1 MIRTRKRMTLCLI
14 LTVLNVAFIWGNSLM
29 PREMSSAFSQFVGNI
44 LNFFFPGPDIPPTG
58 EGHGLLRKIAHFTE
72 FCCLGVL
79 LSWGIRM
86 LRQKK
91 WEGFVYPIAMGAFVA
106 ITDETIQHF
115 VPGRGPGVRDVL
127 IDTTGVVLGVLLL
140 AGIHAIQIR
149 KGDE

>member
-44 LNFFFPGPDIPPTG
+44 LNILFPGPDIPPTG

-79 LSWGIRM
+79 LCWGVRM

-91 WEGFVYPIAMGAFVA
+91 WEGFVYPIGMGALVA

-127 IDTTGVVLGVLLL
+127 IDTSGVVLGVLLL
-140 AGIHAIQIR
+140 AGIHAIRIR